1 MPGEFPVNRL
11 FALLEVWDVI
21 PVGDRRGRSRRRTKK
36 KVNDRLERGGECEL
50 NCVKEGTTTCTL
62 VAPRPD
68 NQIIATA
75 DPCEVLLRL
84 WTPL

>member
-50 NCVKEGTTTCTL
+50 NCVKEGTTTCTVNVRFFADGGDDRL
-62 VAPRPD
+62 LGSLLLLGR
-68 NQIIATA
+68 IIK
-75 DPCEVLLRL
+75 
-84 WTPL
+84 

>member
-50 NCVKEGTTTCTL
+50 NCVKEGTTTCTVNVRL
-62 VAPRPD
+62 LMAVM
-68 NQIIATA
+68 TA
-75 DPCEVLLRL
+75 YWAACCSSAG
-84 WTPL
+84 

>member
-36 KVNDRLERGGECEL
+36 KVNDRLERGEECEL
-50 NCVKEGTTTCTL
+50 NCVKEGTTTCTVSECL
-62 VAPRPD
+62 FADGGDDRLLGSLLLLGR
-68 NQIIATA
+68 IIK
-75 DPCEVLLRL
+75 
-84 WTPL
+84 

>member
-36 KVNDRLERGGECEL
+36 KVNDRLERGEECEL
-50 NCVKEGTTTCTL
+50 NCVKEGTTTCT
-62 VAPRPD
+62 V
-68 NQIIATA
+68 NVHV
-75 DPCEVLLRL
+75 C
-84 WTPL
+84 

>member
-50 NCVKEGTTTCTL
+50 NGQL

>member
-36 KVNDRLERGGECEL
+36 KVNDRLERGEECEL
-50 NCVKEGTTTCTL
+50 NCVKEGTTTCTVNVRL
-62 VAPRPD
+62 LMAVM
-68 NQIIATA
+68 TA
-75 DPCEVLLRL
+75 YWAACCSSAG
-84 WTPL
+84 